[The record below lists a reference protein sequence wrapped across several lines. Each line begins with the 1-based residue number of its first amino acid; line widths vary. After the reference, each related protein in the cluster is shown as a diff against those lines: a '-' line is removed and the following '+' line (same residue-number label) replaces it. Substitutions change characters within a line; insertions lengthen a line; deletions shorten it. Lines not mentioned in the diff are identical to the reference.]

1 MLPPAVMLSPFAVIL
16 SAAKDLCSSL
26 RVNSAKHP
34 GSSSMSRWQGRTT
47 AEILRCAQNDSGSP
61 AFPQGGEGRG
71 DSRGIR
77 GLRIERFKLAG
88 PVRPQRFP
96 RRRGLITL
104 SLSSRENPPV
114 ASAFSPAPEITETE
128 VWLNRLSPAH
138 DGLKIAQLT
147 DLHHS
152 LFTPLEEIQRA
163 VHMANHLRPD
173 VVALTGDYV
182 TLSPA
187 YIWPVAR
194 ALGRLRARLGVFAIL
209 GNHDFQ
215 VDPEEITR
223 ALRAQRIRVLRNS
236 HCALRS
242 RSGNL
247 WIVGVDDLWW
257 EAEDIRAAMRS
268 VPARDPK
275 VLLCHNPLGI
285 RMAAAHGIDLM
296 LSGHTHGGQVRLPM
310 VGSVYGR
317 SKLGERFVEGWNRL
331 DGTQIYV
338 SRGIGKVLVPL
349 RFGCPPEITCLRL
362 RRLQH

>member
-1 MLPPAVMLSPFAVIL
+1 L
-16 SAAKDLCSSL
+16 
-26 RVNSAKHP
+26 
-34 GSSSMSRWQGRTT
+34 
-47 AEILRCAQNDSGSP
+47 
-61 AFPQGGEGRG
+61 
-71 DSRGIR
+71 
-77 GLRIERFKLAG
+77 
-88 PVRPQRFP
+88 VRPPRPRRFL

-104 SLSSRENPPV
+104 SLSGRETPPL
-114 ASAFSPAPEITETE
+114 ASAFSPDPEITDTN
-128 VWLNRLSPAH
+128 VWLHRLSPAY
-138 DGLKIAQLT
+138 DGLKAVQLT

-163 VHMANHLRPD
+163 VQMANHLRPD

-194 ALGRLRARLGVFAIL
+194 AMGKLRARLGVFAVL
-209 GNHDFQ
+209 GNHDFR
-215 VDPEEITR
+215 VGAEEITR
-223 ALRAQRIRVLRNS
+223 ALRSQRIRVLRNG

-242 RSGNL
+242 GSGKL
-247 WIVGVDDLWW
+247 WLVGVDDLWW
-257 EAEDIRAAMRS
+257 EAADIRAALRS
-268 VPARDPK
+268 IPARDLK
-275 VLLCHNPLGI
+275 ILLCHNPLGI
-285 RMAAAHGIDLM
+285 HMAAAHGIDLV

-349 RFGCPPEITCLRL
+349 RYGCPPEITLLRL
-362 RRLQH
+362 RSGTGAGKKV

>member
-1 MLPPAVMLSPFAVIL
+1 
-16 SAAKDLCSSL
+16 
-26 RVNSAKHP
+26 
-34 GSSSMSRWQGRTT
+34 
-47 AEILRCAQNDSGSP
+47 
-61 AFPQGGEGRG
+61 
-71 DSRGIR
+71 
-77 GLRIERFKLAG
+77 
-88 PVRPQRFP
+88 
-96 RRRGLITL
+96 
-104 SLSSRENPPV
+104 
-114 ASAFSPAPEITETE
+114 
-128 VWLNRLSPAH
+128 
-138 DGLKIAQLT
+138 LKVAQLT

-173 VVALTGDYV
+173 MVALTGDYV

-194 ALGRLRARLGVFAIL
+194 ALGKLRARLGVFAIL

-247 WIVGVDDLWW
+247 WVVGVDDLWW
-257 EAEDIRAAMRS
+257 EAADIRAALRS
-268 VPARDPK
+268 IPARDPK
-275 VLLCHNPLGI
+275 ILLCHNPLGI

-349 RFGCPPEITCLRL
+349 RFGCPAEITILHL
-362 RRLQH
+362 RRSRSGARGWGVA

>member
-1 MLPPAVMLSPFAVIL
+1 LDRPARP
-16 SAAKDLCSSL
+16 
-26 RVNSAKHP
+26 R
-34 GSSSMSRWQGRTT
+34 
-47 AEILRCAQNDSGSP
+47 
-61 AFPQGGEGRG
+61 
-71 DSRGIR
+71 
-77 GLRIERFKLAG
+77 RFL
-88 PVRPQRFP
+88 

-104 SLSSRENPPV
+104 SLSGREAPPR
-114 ASAFSPAPEITETE
+114 ASALSPDPEITDTDI
-128 VWLNRLSPAH
+128 WLDRLNPAH
-138 DGLKIAQLT
+138 NGLKIAQLT

-163 VHMANHLRPD
+163 VHLANHLRPD

-182 TLSPA
+182 TLSPT

-194 ALGRLRARLGVFAIL
+194 ALGKLRARLGVFAVL
-209 GNHDFQ
+209 GNHDFR
-215 VDPEEITR
+215 VDAEEITH
-223 ALRAQRIRVLRNS
+223 ALRSQRIRVLRNT

-242 RSGNL
+242 GSARL
-247 WIVGVDDLWW
+247 WMVGVDDLWW
-257 EAEDIRAAMRS
+257 EAADIRAALRS

-275 VLLCHNPLGI
+275 ILLCHNPLGI
-285 RMAAAHGIDLM
+285 HMAAAHGIDLM

-349 RFGCPPEITCLRL
+349 RYGCPPEITLLRL
-362 RRLQH
+362 RSEAKK